1 MHNVKITS
9 YSYEHMAYLLWFH
22 FDNNVNK
29 EKFPSSVILIFDT
42 RNKYIRCFVRKYRNR
57 SDIFLLVS
65 YL

>member
-9 YSYEHMAYLLWFH
+9 YSYEDMAHLLWFH
-22 FDNNVNK
+22 FDNNINK
-29 EKFPSSVILIFDT
+29 EKFPSSGILIFDT
-42 RNKYIRCFVRKYRNR
+42 WNKYIRCFVRKYRNH